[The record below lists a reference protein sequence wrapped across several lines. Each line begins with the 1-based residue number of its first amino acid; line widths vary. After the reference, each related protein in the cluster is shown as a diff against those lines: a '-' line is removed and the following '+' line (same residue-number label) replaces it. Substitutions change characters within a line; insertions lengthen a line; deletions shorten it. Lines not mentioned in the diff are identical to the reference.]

1 MENTE
6 KKRIAVV
13 GAGVAGIVAAY
24 LLSRRHDVTLF
35 EKNDYV
41 GGHTNTIAINNE
53 SGAVI
58 PVDTGFI
65 VLNDR
70 TYPLF
75 NRFLSQLGVA
85 IGKTEMSFSYMDG
98 NSNLQYAS
106 TDFRSIF
113 AQRTNIFSLS
123 FWRLLYGILRFNR
136 VTRERLHEGAL
147 KGLTIDEH
155 LRRESI
161 SDIVTSAFVLP
172 MAGAIWSA
180 PDGNIREFPVETFAR
195 FYENHGLLSLS
206 DHPQWYYIEGGS
218 QTYVR
223 AFLKTFAGR
232 VLTSCPV
239 EAIIRTGQ
247 DVVLKMPN
255 AEERFDKVVIAAHAD
270 QAFRLLSDPSDD
282 ETRLLSVWKYA
293 SNRTILHSDQS
304 FLPPVRRAWA
314 CWNYVR
320 AAGVQNDA
328 PVTLTY
334 DMTRLQCLPCNDR
347 ICVTLNPWKQVSQ
360 ARTIRELKYDHP
372 MYNFDALKSQQALP
386 SLNGRKNTYF
396 CGSYFG
402 YGFHEDAVRSAV
414 DIGKL
419 FDIEL

>member
-1 MENTE
+1 MRKT
-6 KKRIAVV
+6 I
-13 GAGVAGIVAAY
+13 ISAAIQ
-24 LLSRRHDVTLF
+24 TL
-35 EKNDYV
+35 
-41 GGHTNTIAINNE
+41 IAINNE

-85 IGKTEMSFSYMDG
+85 IGKTDMSFSYMDG

-106 TDFRSIF
+106 TGFRSIF

-136 VTRERLHEGAL
+136 LTRERLHEGAL

-161 SDIVTSAFVLP
+161 SDIVTRAFVLP

-247 DVVLKMPN
+247 DVVLKMQN

-270 QAFRLLSDPSDD
+270 QAFRLLSDPSDN

-360 ARTIRELKYDHP
+360 ARNHP
-372 MYNFDALKSQQALP
+372 GTKVRP
-386 SLNGRKNTYF
+386 SDVQF
-396 CGSYFG
+396 
-402 YGFHEDAVRSAV
+402 
-414 DIGKL
+414 
-419 FDIEL
+419 

>member
-1 MENTE
+1 MGNTE

-24 LLSRRHDVTLF
+24 LLSRRHDVTLI
-35 EKNDYV
+35 EQNDYV
-41 GGHTNTIAINNE
+41 GGHTNTVDIPDE
-53 SGAVI
+53 GGGVI

-85 IGKTEMSFSYMDG
+85 IRKTDMSFSYMDG
-98 NSNLQYAS
+98 SSNLQYAS
-106 TDFRSIF
+106 MDFRSIF
-113 AQRTNIFSLS
+113 AQRANLFSPS
-123 FWRLLYGILRFNR
+123 FWRLLWGILRFNR
-136 VTRERLHEGAL
+136 LTRERLHEGAL

-161 SDIVTSAFVLP
+161 SDIVAKAFVLP

-180 PDGNIREFPVETFAR
+180 PDGSIREFPVESFAR

-206 DHPQWYYIEGGS
+206 DHPQWYYVEGGS

-223 AFLKTFAGR
+223 TFLKTFAGR

-239 EAIIRTGQ
+239 KAVVRDDQG
-247 DVVLKMPN
+247 VVLKLQN

-270 QAFRLLSDPSDD
+270 QAFRMLSDPTDH
-282 ETRLLSVWKYA
+282 ETRLLSVWEYA
-293 SNRTILHSDQS
+293 PNQTILHRDHS
-304 FLPPVRRAWA
+304 FLPPIQRAWA
-314 CWNYVR
+314 SWNYTR
-320 AAGVQNDA
+320 TSDNRNEAR
-328 PVTLTY
+328 VTLTY
-334 DMTRLQCLPCNDR
+334 DMTRLQCLPVKDR
-347 ICVTLNPWKQVSQ
+347 ICVTLNPWKPVSQ
-360 ARTIRELKYDHP
+360 KKTIRELQYDHP
-372 MYNFDALKSQQALP
+372 MYNFDALRSQAELP
-386 SLNGRKNTYF
+386 SLSGQKNTYF

-414 DIGKL
+414 EIGKL
-419 FDIEL
+419 FDIGL